1 MGIFGNDEH
10 NLLPKLTYTNSNKMI
25 VWPNGSPPKD
35 APICGFEGEFCL
47 QVKNHYLP
55 KQTIKIL
62 KILKKIYYRLD
73 FYQMTILKRPTV
85 FFLKIVFNKL

>member
-1 MGIFGNDEH
+1 
-10 NLLPKLTYTNSNKMI
+10 MI

-55 KQTIKIL
+55 KQTIENFKNSQKNL
-62 KILKKIYYRLD
+62 LS
-73 FYQMTILKRPTV
+73 T
-85 FFLKIVFNKL
+85 

>member
-1 MGIFGNDEH
+1 
-10 NLLPKLTYTNSNKMI
+10 MI

-73 FYQMTILKRPTV
+73 FYRMTILKRPTPQPI
-85 FFLKIVFNKL
+85 LKVGHFSTIGLWGHP